1 MKLQTKAFLD
11 QIIPFEQGGDR
22 SGLKDVVAHFKKLNG
37 EEGWGE
43 WEVDQV
49 ERKNF
54 LSSFFCSSGD
64 SLKCNSS
71 AGSTTLQ
78 FIKEKPTVDKVGSF

>member
-1 MKLQTKAFLD
+1 M
-11 QIIPFEQGGDR
+11 
-22 SGLKDVVAHFKKLNG
+22 KDVVAHFKKLNG

-49 ERKNF
+49 EKKTFF
-54 LSSFFCSSGD
+54 LHFFCSSGD